1 MKTRYREKWMIVLLI
16 MFAVFFGACKTKE
29 VPLKNT
35 AKNLPSS
42 FGDSKDSLT
51 SAITNWKGYFVD
63 PNLLELIDTALTSNL
78 DLFIAL
84 QKMEAAKA
92 GIGAAKGLLL
102 PNLSAGASAAQRK
115 FGLYTMDGAGNIS
128 TYITPGQIVPVH
140 LPDYYFGLQ
149 TTWEVDI
156 WGKLRNKK
164 KAALS
169 RYLSTSEGKN
179 LVITNLIAEVAT
191 AYYQLLALDN
201 ELDIIRETIQLQ
213 GDAFELVSIQ
223 KEATAANELA
233 VKQLESQV
241 LNSKALEY
249 EILLK
254 INEFENKMNFL
265 LNRYPQT
272 IKRNKSEFT
281 KPLPFKL
288 EVGIPVDLLKNRPD
302 IRRAEYELVATKA
315 DLKAARVAFYPTL
328 NIMGGPGFQAFKMA
342 YLFMNPASVAYSVV
356 GTLSA
361 PLINRS
367 SIKAAFKTANANQQ
381 EALFNC
387 QKSILHGY
395 IEVYNEIVT
404 IKNLEKIHQLK
415 SNEVAVLS
423 EAIDASAV
431 LFRTGRANYV
441 EVLMTQ
447 KGALQS
453 KIELVNIKQR
463 QFNALVNIYKAL
475 GGGWR

>member
-1 MKTRYREKWMIVLLI
+1 MHL
-16 MFAVFFGACKTKE
+16 
-29 VPLKNT
+29 
-35 AKNLPSS
+35 
-42 FGDSKDSLT
+42 
-51 SAITNWKGYFVD
+51 
-63 PNLLELIDTALTSNL
+63 
-78 DLFIAL
+78 
-84 QKMEAAKA
+84 
-92 GIGAAKGLLL
+92 
-102 PNLSAGASAAQRK
+102 
-115 FGLYTMDGAGNIS
+115 
-128 TYITPGQIVPVH
+128 H
-140 LPDYYFGLQ
+140 LPDYYLGLQ

-164 KAALS
+164 KAAFS

-179 LVITNLIAEVAT
+179 LVLTNLIAEVAN

-201 ELDIIRETIQLQ
+201 ELDIVRETIQLQ
-213 GDAFELVSIQ
+213 SDAFELVSIQ

-272 IKRNKSEFT
+272 VKRNKSEFT
-281 KPLPFKL
+281 KQLPFKI
-288 EVGIPVDLLKNRPD
+288 EVGIPADLLKNRPD
-302 IRRAEYELVATKA
+302 IRRAEYELIGAKA
-315 DLKAARVAFYPTL
+315 DLKSARAAFYPTL
-328 NIMGGPGFQAFKMA
+328 NIMGGPGFQAFKTG
-342 YLFMNPASVAYSVV
+342 YLFMNPASMAYTVL
-356 GTLSA
+356 GTLAA

-367 SIKAAFKTANANQQ
+367 SIKAVFKTANANQQ
-381 EALFNC
+381 EALFNY
-387 QKSILHGY
+387 QKSILNGY

-431 LFRTGRANYV
+431 LFKTGRANYV